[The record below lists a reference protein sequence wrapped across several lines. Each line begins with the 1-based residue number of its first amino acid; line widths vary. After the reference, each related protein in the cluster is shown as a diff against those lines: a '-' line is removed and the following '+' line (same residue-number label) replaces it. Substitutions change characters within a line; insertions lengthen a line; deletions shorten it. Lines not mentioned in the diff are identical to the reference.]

1 MLQGGFNLRSWAS
14 NNRRLQ
20 ATATEEGV
28 LDNNKVTKVLGM
40 LWYTETDE
48 ISYPDRDIPIFDNV
62 TKRAILHIQAYG
74 AVAYLCRKHESKLI
88 FAKSRVAPLKK
99 LSLPKLELMAAVIG
113 ARIANHLQQAMEV
126 QENYILLRLYL
137 DQDGYVRCGGRIHNA
152 PIDENTKFP
161 ILLPA
166 KHPLTRLII
175 LDAHEKQLH
184 SGISAT
190 KCHIRQTFWIP
201 VIRQCVKSQLR
212 KCTTC
217 RKVNSKPYIV
227 PDPPPLP
234 AFRVESSPPFTVT
247 GLDFSG
253 ALYVREETGRES
265 KAYVCLFTCASTR
278 AVHIELVHDLSE
290 DTFMQA
296 FRRFVSRRSLP
307 RLIISDNATTFQAAS
322 NTLKSLLESQTLK
335 EQLGFKG
342 TEWRF
347 IPKRAPWFGGWWERM
362 IGLVKTALKKV
373 LGRSFVTFVVLQTI
387 LTEIEA
393 ILNDRPL
400 TYVTSDTLDPEP
412 LTPSHLLH
420 GRRLTELHD
429 NIDTQKSGHNEQT
442 IRVGDVVQ
450 VHEECP
456 RIRWKLAVVDELMP
470 GRDGLIRAAKI
481 RTGSDH
487 TTRPIAK
494 LYPLEINEKE

>member
-1 MLQGGFNLRSWAS
+1 
-14 NNRRLQ
+14 
-20 ATATEEGV
+20 
-28 LDNNKVTKVLGM
+28 
-40 LWYTETDE
+40 
-48 ISYPDRDIPIFDNV
+48 
-62 TKRAILHIQAYG
+62 
-74 AVAYLCRKHESKLI
+74 
-88 FAKSRVAPLKK
+88 
-99 LSLPKLELMAAVIG
+99 
-113 ARIANHLQQAMEV
+113 
-126 QENYILLRLYL
+126 
-137 DQDGYVRCGGRIHNA
+137 
-152 PIDENTKFP
+152 
-161 ILLPA
+161 
-166 KHPLTRLII
+166 
-175 LDAHEKQLH
+175 
-184 SGISAT
+184 
-190 KCHIRQTFWIP
+190 
-201 VIRQCVKSQLR
+201 
-212 KCTTC
+212 
-217 RKVNSKPYIV
+217 
-227 PDPPPLP
+227 
-234 AFRVESSPPFTVT
+234 
-247 GLDFSG
+247 
-253 ALYVREETGRES
+253 
-265 KAYVCLFTCASTR
+265 
-278 AVHIELVHDLSE
+278 
-290 DTFMQA
+290 
-296 FRRFVSRRSLP
+296 
-307 RLIISDNATTFQAAS
+307 
-322 NTLKSLLESQTLK
+322 LLESQTLK

-420 GRRLTELHD
+420 GRRLTELPD
-429 NIDTQKSGHNEQT
+429 NIDTQKVICTSSSITKRFRVQRVLVNKFWKKWKFDYLTSLRERHTKSGHNEQT

>member
-1 MLQGGFNLRSWAS
+1 MRFIHNCMIQRESRTTG
-14 NNRRLQ
+14 
-20 ATATEEGV
+20 
-28 LDNNKVTKVLGM
+28 
-40 LWYTETDE
+40 
-48 ISYPDRDIPIFDNV
+48 PITVQELF
-62 TKRAILHIQAYG
+62 KA
-74 AVAYLCRKHESKLI
+74 KMKLI
-88 FAKSRVAPLKK
+88 QHCQYNTYKEVINNLKSGKSRLPL
-99 LSLPKLELMAAVIG
+99 V
-113 ARIANHLQQAMEV
+113 RQ
-126 QENYILLRLYL
+126 LRLYL
-137 DQDGYVRCGGRIHNA
+137 DQYGFIRCGGRIHNA

-190 KCHIRQTFWIP
+190 ICHIRQTFWIP
-201 VIRQCVKSQLR
+201 VIRQMCKISIQ

-217 RKVNSKPYIV
+217 RKVNSKPYLV
-227 PDPPPLP
+227 PDLPPFL

-247 GLDFSG
+247 GLDFIV

-307 RLIISDNATTFQAAS
+307 KLIISDDATTFQAAS
-322 NTLKSLLESQTLK
+322 NTLKSLLESHTLK

-342 TEWRF
+342 TEWLLYQNS
-347 IPKRAPWFGGWWERM
+347 PVVWWM
-362 IGLVKTALKKV
+362 
-373 LGRSFVTFVVLQTI
+373 
-387 LTEIEA
+387 
-393 ILNDRPL
+393 
-400 TYVTSDTLDPEP
+400 
-412 LTPSHLLH
+412 
-420 GRRLTELHD
+420 
-429 NIDTQKSGHNEQT
+429 SGHREQT